1 MALGAWPLRAVM
13 ALCRPPGP
21 PPPPRPWPRTLFQP
35 PARPSILA
43 SSSPQPWPSWP
54 WAPPRQ
60 VYPQA
65 DIPACPHRDMLRAGA
80 APGLPWGPPTAAGPG
95 DLPASPAP
103 WQSLHVES
111 RTDLGKKFHSLHQ
124 VHH

>member
-21 PPPPRPWPRTLFQP
+21 PPPPAHGPGHSFSPPPGHLSWP
-35 PARPSILA
+35 PAPH
-43 SSSPQPWPSWP
+43 SPGLLGHGLRRDRSTHRLTSQ
-54 WAPPRQ
+54 
-60 VYPQA
+60 
-65 DIPACPHRDMLRAGA
+65 ACPHRDMLRAGA